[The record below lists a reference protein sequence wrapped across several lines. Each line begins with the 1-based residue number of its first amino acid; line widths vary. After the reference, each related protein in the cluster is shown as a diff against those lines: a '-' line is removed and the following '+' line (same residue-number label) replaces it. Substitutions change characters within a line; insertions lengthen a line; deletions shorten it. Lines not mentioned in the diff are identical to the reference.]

1 MTWFT
6 RFILPFLLVLTF
18 GVALV
23 AVTARSFLPGDM
35 AVPAPTGVVTPTAVA
50 PLPETSDAIVLTAV
64 PGVGSPV
71 PAP

>member
-6 RFILPFLLVLTF
+6 RLILPFLLVLTF

-35 AVPAPTGVVTPTAVA
+35 AEPAPPGVVIPTAIA
-50 PLPETSDAIVLTAV
+50 PSPGTSDAIGLTAD
-64 PGVGSPV
+64 PV
-71 PAP
+71 EWLPIPAR